1 MPKALIIDDEEA
13 LTIIM
18 SRFLEGAGF
27 AVHAA
32 TSGRDGLEKA
42 VGDPPDV
49 AIVDVMMPE
58 MDGYEVCRRLR
69 RDPRTAR
76 VAIIVLTAR
85 GQLIDKEI
93 ALRAGAD
100 AYMVKPYQGQA
111 LVETIR
117 NLLNGREPAGPTL
130 GYQILALRLSAGA
143 GATTLATNLAA
154 VLADREGSLVAI
166 ADMALRDGQVENRL
180 GLPLTRSWSGGWSE
194 PDDVADHLRRHE
206 SGLFVLPAPPPGTPL
221 PTVGDVRQGLLTLRD
236 WHDYVVVDTAFHMG
250 PLAPVLL
257 ATSHLVLLLLTPDL
271 AGLHKARAGL
281 PAIRKQAN
289 RTAQVWPVLNMAGP
303 DPETERSQAERV
315 LAQPVMAALPSAP
328 AACARAV
335 QDGRPVALAQPDSPL
350 AAAIRGLAQ
359 RILNEP
365 SAQSLRR
372 IPQ

>member
-1 MPKALIIDDEEA
+1 MLKALIIDDEEA

-27 AVHAA
+27 AVQAA
-32 TSGRDGLEKA
+32 TSGPEGLEKA
-42 VGDPPDV
+42 VAGRPDV
-49 AIVDVMMPE
+49 VIVDVMMPE

-76 VAIIVLTAR
+76 TAIVVLTAR

-100 AYMVKPYQGQA
+100 AHMIKPYQGKA

-154 VLADREGSLVAI
+154 VLAGREGSLVAV

-180 GLPLTRSWSGGWSE
+180 GLPPTRSWSGGWSD

-206 SGLFVLPAPPPGTPL
+206 SGLFVLPALPPQAPL
-221 PTVGDVRQGLLTLRD
+221 PTVGDVRQCLLTLRD

-250 PLAPVLL
+250 QLAQVLL
-257 ATSHLVLLLLTPDL
+257 AASPLILLLLTPDPAVL
-271 AGLHKARAGL
+271 HTARVGLQ
-281 PAIRKQAN
+281 AIRKQAN

-303 DPETERSQAERV
+303 DPEAARSQVERV
-315 LAQPVMAALPSAP
+315 LAQPVMAVLPAAP

-335 QDGRPVALAQPDSPL
+335 QDGKPVALARPDSPL
-350 AAAIRGLAQ
+350 AAAVRALAQ
-359 RILNEP
+359 RILDEP
-365 SAQSLRR
+365 NAQPLRR